1 MRKNLALL
9 FLLLAALLGGGAA
22 LQAQTAEEFGAILNL
37 SGRQRMLS
45 QKMSKELLQVALNL
59 NKASSLKALD
69 ATAQQFDQILNGL
82 KVGNAELGLPASSD
96 FVILFQ
102 INVVETTWGRYQ
114 TLIQRVQTTGKVTD
128 ADVTEI
134 SQTSLKLL
142 KESNQLV
149 TLFELASK
157 RSGLKADPVLAS
169 IINVAGRQRMLSQ
182 KMSKEL
188 LLIHY
193 GVDVEANKLNLLA
206 TGTQIDRPLK
216 GLIEGDSLLGLPA
229 TREPVI
235 RERLLAVQAIW
246 ERLFPVVDAASRQS
260 TTTIPEENLQVLL
273 QENLPLL
280 KTMNEAVGLFAQLAA
295 SS

>member
-59 NKASSLKALD
+59 NKTSSLKALD

-206 TGTQIDRPLK
+206 TVTLFDRTLK

>member
-206 TGTQIDRPLK
+206 TVTLFDRTLK

>member
-59 NKASSLKALD
+59 NKTSSLKALD

-206 TGTQIDRPLK
+206 TVTLFDRTLK

-229 TREPVI
+229 TRAHVI